1 MNVPRGKAASSNPAA
16 NTTFPGRFAAEL
28 TRFSRHKQKLL
39 DALADGHS
47 RDPKSGGFDKAKS
60 WSALLQFAESY
71 FGSEEARKKVKSART
86 YVKQLTEFAD
96 HIGKARGLVPT
107 GAYGDVGSYIF
118 WVWSREAKKRGMSPT
133 VTDFHQFFAIL
144 PELEMAARKAAD
156 RERAKPGRPRGPSI
170 LPSSEVLTGL
180 AAAYRRCTGSKPGAG
195 GGPFARFAM
204 KCLVA
209 LGRSG
214 IKADPLIDAIK
225 VARHQASIFANRE
238 WGPSPFA

>member
-1 MNVPRGKAASSNPAA
+1 VTIAATSSSRAAASG
-16 NTTFPGRFAAEL
+16 TFRGRFAAEL

-39 DALADGHS
+39 DALAEGH
-47 RDPKSGGFDKAKS
+47 RLGPKLTAFDKDKS
-60 WSALLQFAESY
+60 WSDLLDFARFY
-71 FGSEEARKKVKSART
+71 FACEDAKKKARSARS

-96 HIGKARGLVPT
+96 HIGKARRLVQI

-118 WVWSREAKKRGMSPT
+118 WMWSREAKKSGMSPT
-133 VTDFHQFFAIL
+133 ATDFDQFLTIL

-180 AAAYRRCTGSKPGAG
+180 AVAYRRCTGLKPGAG

-204 KCLVA
+204 KCLLA

-214 IKADPLIDAIK
+214 IKEDTLKDAIK
-225 VARHQASIFANRE
+225 LARHQASIFANRE
-238 WGPSPFA
+238 WGTSPFA

>member
-1 MNVPRGKAASSNPAA
+1 VTKAGTSSSNVTASK
-16 NTTFPGRFAAEL
+16 TFPGRFAAEL

-39 DALADGHS
+39 DALADGH
-47 RDPKSGGFDKAKS
+47 RRGPKLGGFDKDKS
-60 WSALLQFAESY
+60 WSDLLHFAEFY
-71 FGSEEARKKVKSART
+71 FGWEEAKRKEKSART

-107 GAYGDVGSYIF
+107 GAYSDVGSYIF
-118 WVWSREAKKRGMSPT
+118 WVWSREAKKRGVSPT
-133 VTDFHQFFAIL
+133 ATDQFFAIL

-170 LPSSEVLTGL
+170 LPSLEVLTGL

-214 IKADPLIDAIK
+214 IKEDLLIDAIK